1 MAGEKGLIGLKIA
14 ERNKPDQG
22 SFDYR
27 SAHVEKWVQTLPVGN
42 IGETARLVYDA
53 LYEVNRLDISWKERH
68 RFLELLREPVHYVQN
83 SLVRR
88 FTGMP
93 FPLPE
98 KARRISLL
106 ARTLYD
112 EMALGYK
119 TAIEEMLGGSFLT
132 RDNKLLTVLI
142 HRAVRYLSRSLLTCY
157 QTYTTHP
164 ENTWLELHSLYLYS
178 EHKNIY
184 QNPIKD
190 EYNPLMPDS
199 SIARVYKQILL
210 LALTSPYRLR
220 QGEAEAVYSA
230 LARWAGHGHITPYND
245 PSASEALF
253 VVHMDSDE
261 APDYR
266 VFDHRNCDNELCRLV
281 DTAQLSQVLT
291 SELERRE
298 SGDISGPIGA
308 QLMRLLIRTWGVAPK
323 RVFSRNER
331 QATIEVVIGTTMLH
345 RALARELADPQL
357 SGKLAQFRSK
367 ALSDSDTLTIDV
379 WDIFSSEEMKANYEH
394 YFKLTEGQ
402 TEADGK
408 VPELVSETWQIRN
421 ESAGGYRLALEPNQ
435 SAKVQVGELVGVH
448 HNRNEDKWEIGV
460 VRWLR
465 QALDGG
471 LEIGVQALAP
481 QVLPVMVKNEKTE
494 KTGGRAADYQYALLL
509 PKIPALKQPSTL
521 ITPIML
527 FQRGDELSL
536 HSPGNDLRITL
547 TQQLQ
552 ATGSFAQFLFSHSQK
567 TSTSAEKVPPDNDSI
582 SSVWDDL

>member
-14 ERNKPDQG
+14 ERSKPAKG

-27 SAHVEKWVQTLPVGN
+27 SASVEKWVQTLPVGN

-53 LYEVNRLDISWKERH
+53 LHEVNRLDISWKERH

-98 KARRISLL
+98 KARRISMLT
-106 ARTLYD
+106 RTLYD

-119 TAIEEMLGGSFLT
+119 TAIEEMLGGNFLT
-132 RDNKLLTVLI
+132 RDNKVLTVLI
-142 HRAVRYLSRSLLTCY
+142 HRAIRYLSRSLLTCY
-157 QTYTTHP
+157 QTYTAHP
-164 ENTWLELHSLYLYS
+164 ENTWSELHSLYLYA

-184 QNPIKD
+184 QNPITD
-190 EYNPLMPDS
+190 EYNTQMPDS

-230 LARWAGHGHITPYND
+230 LVRWAGHGHIIPYNA

-266 VFDHRNCDNELCRLV
+266 VFDHRDCDNELCRLV
-281 DTAQLSQVLT
+281 DTQQLSQVLT
-291 SELERRE
+291 EELERRE

-331 QATIEVVIGTTMLH
+331 QATIEAVVGTTMLH

-357 SGKLAQFRSK
+357 SGKPASFSSK
-367 ALSDSDTLTIDV
+367 AVTDIGLSTTDDV
-379 WDIFSSEEMKANYEH
+379 WDIFSSKKMKANYEH
-394 YFKLTEGQ
+394 YRSLTEG
-402 TEADGK
+402 EPGEDGRL
-408 VPELVSETWQIRN
+408 PEVVSETWNIRN
-421 ESAGGYRLALEPNQ
+421 ESAGGYRLALEPTQ
-435 SAKVQVGELVGVH
+435 SAKVQVGELIGVH
-448 HNRNEDKWEIGV
+448 HKGDGEMWEIGV

-465 QALDGG
+465 QGLDGG

-481 QVLPVMVKNEKTE
+481 QVLPVMVKSEE
-494 KTGGRAADYQYALLL
+494 EGGRTSEYQYALLL
-509 PKIPALKQPSTL
+509 PKIPALKQPTTL
-521 ITPIML
+521 ITPVML
-527 FQRGDELSL
+527 FQPGDELNL
-536 HSPGNDLRITL
+536 HSAGNDLKITL

-552 ATGSFAQFLFSHSQK
+552 ATGSFAQFLFSSAQLK
-567 TSTSAEKVPPDNDSI
+567 TPQPVKEAGTDADSI